1 MRAAGALPPPDPTR
15 AGLAAAAEPVAA
27 LQATVHGA
35 DAGGIAAGRFH
46 LLNREFDFGSPGN
59 IDWRGDFF
67 EGGNPLRRMTL
78 SYMGYAVPLLARGR
92 GLDAETVVAVLG
104 SLEAGNRF
112 SVPGVLGDVWSPY
125 AASHRLINLLAGLA
139 LYRRTGNAPPAEA
152 EAAILDHVRL
162 CAALVLAGL
171 ESDLGYNHLM
181 KNLTALAF
189 YCAAL
194 PAVPPEF
201 AFLRDA
207 VPACL
212 EQCVLGDGGHAERSP
227 MYHLLAMLD
236 LDVLRASGLFPDHWG
251 ALLEPTRQRMATALA
266 VMTHPDGDIALFN
279 DAWIGAAPPAGDL
292 IDVAAAPAT
301 ARLPETGY
309 VRLGEAGDALLFDC
323 GPCGPDDNPA
333 HAHADFL
340 SIELSVAGRRLIVDP
355 GVATYSAGAARDI
368 TRSAASHNGP
378 HLEGVEPIEFWKSF
392 RVGRRGRAHEITDP
406 ALEGIAPLWAAG
418 GHDGYQRIGLRVRRY
433 VGLWPGKAALI
444 CDLWLGPRRADEAS
458 GFLVPEAWTQ
468 EAGGDAV
475 FAGSGVRAEF
485 RALAGD
491 ISGISPARHWTR
503 FDVAQT
509 ARRLTVI
516 PAGSGDARHGALWVN
531 WSEDAVPPDED
542 TLYNLFRRLEFV

>member
-1 MRAAGALPPPDPTR
+1 MRAAGALPLADPTR

-468 EAGGDAV
+468 KAGGDAV
-475 FAGSGVRAEF
+475 FAGGGVRAEF